1 MICYLSS
8 LGGSNLRDS
17 VRRMM
22 KRLGTKRLWSPYSF
36 IGRKGKKAFQDIL
49 LCRVLISV
57 YADERDNIW
66 SGGGD

>member
-1 MICYLSS
+1 ICYLSS

-49 LCRVLISV
+49 LCRVLI
-57 YADERDNIW
+57 
-66 SGGGD
+66 